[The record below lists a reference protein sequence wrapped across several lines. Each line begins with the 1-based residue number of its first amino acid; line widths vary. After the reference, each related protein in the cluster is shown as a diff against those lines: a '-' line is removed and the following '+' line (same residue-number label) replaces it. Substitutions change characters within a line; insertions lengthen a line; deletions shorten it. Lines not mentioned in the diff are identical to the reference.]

1 MHMARSA
8 PFRLHHI
15 QLLQVVLQSTTMTEA
30 ANRLHI
36 SQPAVSKQL
45 KQLQEDV
52 GFALF
57 ERQGHRLQAT
67 FEARALLDQVNRVGA
82 SLQVLNQLATD
93 MRTAHQGHLQIGCI
107 GAAADLL
114 LPRALSQTFGPQS
127 RLLCTVE
134 TGNTAQVLEWVD
146 TQQVDLGIAMKV
158 RDVGHRSFEPLGPL
172 RLACL
177 MPAGHPLAKRRRI
190 RLKDLATE
198 SVIALKLP
206 SLVDSQEAAQFD
218 IAQDITVH
226 MQVDSS
232 RIAGR
237 MVEAGLGIA
246 VLEDLSAAHYGRGEL
261 VCRPLE
267 HPFRTELGM
276 YRPAY
281 RPRNTAVEDLVRALG
296 DSIRTRNAAKRPGAP

>member
-1 MHMARSA
+1 MARP

-15 QLLQVVLQSTTMTEA
+15 QLLQTVLQSTTMTEA

-52 GFALF
+52 GYALF
-57 ERQGHRLQAT
+57 ERQGHRLQPT

-93 MRTAHQGHLQIGCI
+93 MRTSLRGHLQIG
-107 GAAADLL
+107 AVASAADLL
-114 LPRALSQTFGPQS
+114 LPNALRQTFGPQS
-127 RLLCTVE
+127 RVLCTVE

-158 RDVGHRSFEPLGPL
+158 RDIGQRSFEPLVPL
-172 RLACL
+172 RLGCL
-177 MPAGHPLAKRRRI
+177 LPREHPLAKRRRV
-190 RLKDLATE
+190 RLKDLENE

-206 SLVDSQEAAQFD
+206 SLVDSHEDTNLD
-218 IAQDITVH
+218 IGHAIAVH
-226 MQVDSS
+226 MHVDSS
-232 RIAGR
+232 RMAWR

-246 VLEDLSAAHYGRGEL
+246 VLEDLSAAHYGRGDL
-261 VCRPLE
+261 AYRPLE

-281 RPRNTAVEDLVRALG
+281 RPRNTAVEDLVRALA
-296 DSIRTRNAAKRPGAP
+296 DSIKAPNHWKSTPAATAG

>member
-1 MHMARSA
+1 MARL

-30 ANRLHI
+30 ASRLHI

-57 ERQGHRLQAT
+57 ERQGHRLQPT

-82 SLQVLNQLATD
+82 SLHVLNQLATD
-93 MRTAHQGHLQIGCI
+93 MRTAHLGHLQIGCI
-107 GAAADLL
+107 GVAAELL
-114 LPRALSQTFGPQS
+114 LPRALRHTFGPQS

-134 TGNTAQVLEWVD
+134 TGTTAQVLEWVD

-158 RDVGHRSFEPLGPL
+158 RDIGQRSFEPLAPL

-177 MPAGHPLAKRRRI
+177 MPADHPLAKRRRI

-206 SLVDSQEAAQFD
+206 SLVDSQEGVQSEIGQA
-218 IAQDITVH
+218 ITVH
-226 MQVDSS
+226 MHVDSS
-232 RIAGR
+232 RVAWR
-237 MVEAGLGIA
+237 MVKAGLGIA
-246 VLEDLSAAHYGRGEL
+246 VLEDLSAVHYGHAEL

-276 YRPAY
+276 YRPVY

-296 DSIRTRNAAKRPGAP
+296 ESIKVQNGMPLLPQSED